1 MSNRKKIITS
11 LPESLLEQVDSIVK
25 EDHKNRSELIREA
38 LVLYL
43 TDRRKKQIRR
53 EMVEGYQ
60 KMGDLNQSLSED
72 GIDADLADLKQYEL
86 NLK

>member
-72 GIDADLADLKQYEL
+72 GIGADLADLKQYEL